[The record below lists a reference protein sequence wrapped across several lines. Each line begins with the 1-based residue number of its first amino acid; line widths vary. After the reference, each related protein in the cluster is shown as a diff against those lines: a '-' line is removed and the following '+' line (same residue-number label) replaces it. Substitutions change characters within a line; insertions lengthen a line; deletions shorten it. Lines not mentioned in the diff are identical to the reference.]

1 MRTQT
6 PNPRSTRDTA
16 VQERRLVEGLCR
28 RDPEQVQQFIRRT
41 HGPVYA
47 MACRLTSDPDER
59 QDWTHDVLL
68 RILDELSRGNFV
80 YRWPGCFWSWFGQR
94 SRFILLNL
102 RRKQRDLQRRTV
114 DGDPAEAELESLV
127 GPHAEDPERVLE
139 NVAIRDA
146 LEACLQGLGNEEH
159 RRALT
164 LVLLEECSYEE
175 VADAMDSP
183 LNTIRSWIRRARIAV
198 RQCMA
203 SKFALEGSV
212 RSG

>member
-1 MRTQT
+1 MVR
-6 PNPRSTRDTA
+6 
-16 VQERRLVEGLCR
+16 E
-28 RDPEQVQQFIRRT
+28 FIHRT

-47 MACRLTSDPDER
+47 MACGMTHDPDER
-59 QDWTHDVLL
+59 QDWTHEALL
-68 RILDELSRGNFV
+68 RVLDELSRGNFV

-102 RRKQRDLQRRTV
+102 RRKQRDRQSRTLE
-114 DGDPAEAELESLV
+114 GDPAEAALESIV
-127 GPHAEDPERVLE
+127 GPDAADPQRVLE

-146 LEACLQGLGNEEH
+146 LEACLEGLRSEEH

-175 VADAMDSP
+175 VAESMGSP

-198 RQCMA
+198 RKCMA
-203 SKFALEGSV
+203 GKFVADTSAGSV
-212 RSG
+212 

>member
-1 MRTQT
+1 MSEVS
-6 PNPRSTRDTA
+6 PDSAAD
-16 VQERRLVEGLCR
+16 ERRLVEGLCH
-28 RDPEQVQQFIRRT
+28 RDPEQVRDFIHRT

-47 MACRLTSDPDER
+47 MACRMTHDPDER

-68 RILDELSRGNFV
+68 RVLEELSRGNFV

-102 RRKQRDLQRRTV
+102 RRKQRERQGRTLE
-114 DGDPAEAELESLV
+114 GDPAEAELESVV
-127 GPHAEDPERVLE
+127 GPASEDPQRVIE
-139 NVAIRDA
+139 NIAIRDA
-146 LEACLQGLGNEEH
+146 LEACLGGLRSEEH

-175 VADAMDSP
+175 VAEAMDSP

-203 SKFALEGSV
+203 GKFALETSGGS
-212 RSG
+212 G